1 MENVREE
8 KLVSSNYVSNCNC
21 EIVIKMR
28 AYMEWRFWDWGI
40 GEKWRNYIHY
50 IHYNTLQTSGAS
62 E

>member
-28 AYMEWRFWDWGI
+28 AYMEWRFWDLGI
-40 GEKWRNYIHY
+40 
-50 IHYNTLQTSGAS
+50 
-62 E
+62 